1 MEVGRRKGGR
11 GREEERVWE
20 GKEGGS
26 VREREKPSSERRQL
40 EPKFLLAK
48 AFLPSETFLL

>member
-1 MEVGRRKGGR
+1 MEEGRRKGGR
-11 GREEERVWE
+11 GREESVWE

>member
-1 MEVGRRKGGR
+1 MEEGRRKGGR
-11 GREEERVWE
+11 GREERVWD
-20 GKEGGS
+20 GKVGGS

-48 AFLPSETFLL
+48 AFLPSETLL